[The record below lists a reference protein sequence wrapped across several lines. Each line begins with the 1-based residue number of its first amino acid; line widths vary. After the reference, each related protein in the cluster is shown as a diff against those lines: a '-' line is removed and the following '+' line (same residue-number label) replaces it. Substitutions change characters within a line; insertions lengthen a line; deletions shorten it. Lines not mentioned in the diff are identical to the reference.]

1 MKLER
6 IVTFLP
12 SATELIYSL
21 GAEDKLFGVTHEC
34 NYPNGAKTKPRV
46 ISSVFD
52 PATMSSK
59 QIDDKI
65 CQLMTEG
72 KEIYNLNEENLLSAR
87 PDLIISQ
94 DICEVC
100 SAHTDHV
107 NKAIAILK
115 TKPEVFTM
123 DPHTIDEILMSI
135 KEISKKID
143 KEKEGNELVNSLTK
157 RLEFVKSKTFEK
169 KPKVVAIEWV
179 DPFFTSGHWVPEMIE
194 VAGGQNLISSEKM
207 PSRKMQ
213 LEEIRD
219 ANPDVVVIM
228 PCGFNVKRTVDEYS
242 KVLRNNKEWN
252 SLRAVK
258 ENNVYAVDANSYFS
272 KPSLRIV
279 TGVEILARIFHQE
292 AFEDLRLPEGS
303 YMKIRSSVP
312 VKERNRA

>member
-1 MKLER
+1 MEPER

-21 GAEDKLFGVTHEC
+21 GAENRLFGVTHEC
-34 NYPNGAKTKPRV
+34 NYPSDAKTKPQ
-46 ISSVFD
+46 IITSSFD
-52 PATMSSK
+52 PVSMSSK

-72 KEIYNLNEENLLSAR
+72 KEIYNLNEENLLNAK

-107 NKAIAILK
+107 KRAMSILEK
-115 TKPEVFTM
+115 KPDVYTM
-123 DPHTIDEILMSI
+123 NPHNIDEILKSI
-135 KEISKKID
+135 EEISKKVG
-143 KEKEGNELVNSLTK
+143 KEKEGVSLVDSLRK
-157 RLEFVKSKTFEK
+157 RIGFVKDRAFEK
-169 KPKVVAIEWV
+169 MPRVAVIEWI

-194 VAGGQNLISSEKM
+194 IAGGKNLISSEKM

-219 ANPDVVVIM
+219 ADPDVIVIM
-228 PCGFNVKRTVDEYS
+228 PCGFDVKRTVDEYN
-242 KVLRNNKEWN
+242 KTLAEDKEWN
-252 SLRAVK
+252 GLRAVK

-272 KPSLRIV
+272 KPSLRTV
-279 TGVEILARIFHQE
+279 TGIEILASIFHPE
-292 AFEDLRLPEGS
+292 IFKGLELPENS
-303 YMKIRSSVP
+303 YMEI
-312 VKERNRA
+312 N

>member
-1 MKLER
+1 MEPER

-21 GAEDKLFGVTHEC
+21 GAQDKLFGVTHEC
-34 NYPNGAKTKPRV
+34 NYPSNAKTKPRV

-52 PATMSSK
+52 PALMSSR

-65 CQLMTEG
+65 STLMSEG
-72 KEIYNLNEENLLSAR
+72 KEIYNLNKENLLRAK

-107 NKAIAILK
+107 NRAIAMLE
-115 TKPEVFTM
+115 TKPEVYTM
-123 DPHTIDEILMSI
+123 NPHDIDEILTSI
-135 KEISKKID
+135 KEISKKIS
-143 KEKEGNELVNSLTK
+143 KEKEGNKLVDSLTK
-157 RLEFVKSKTFEK
+157 RIEFVKSKTFEK
-169 KPKVVAIEWV
+169 RPKVVAIEWL

-194 VAGGQNLISSEKM
+194 IAGGENLISSKKM

-213 LEEIRD
+213 LEEIKE

-228 PCGFNVKRTVDEYS
+228 PCGFDVKRTMDEYS
-242 KVLRNNKEWN
+242 KVFGRNEEWN
-252 SLRAVK
+252 SLRVVK

-272 KPSLRIV
+272 KPSLRTI
-279 TGVEILARIFHQE
+279 TGIEILAKIFHPE
-292 AFEDLRLPEGS
+292 NFEGLQLPEGS
-303 YMKIRSSVP
+303 FMKIS
-312 VKERNRA
+312 